1 MDRRVSILVA
11 ALCASGLAACASV
24 DAGVRDAGGPTPL
37 ADTAEAGLWRVMD
50 EREAEVRRSPL
61 LNRSDAL
68 NAYVRDV
75 MCRVSA
81 EYCGDLRIYVL
92 DRPEFNALMA
102 PNGYSE
108 VWAGLLLRAGSED
121 ELAFVLAH
129 EAGHFIENHSLERW
143 RTMRRNT
150 NLAGVLA
157 IGAAAAGAP
166 ELGDLGRLAAY
177 ARIFAYSREHEREAD
192 AYGQRLAAD
201 AGYDPAAGAR
211 LWETLIAEQ
220 AASDQAE
227 DRPARANI
235 FATHPVSAERAADIR
250 AGADAFGPRGN
261 APDRHLAMIAPHLDA
276 WLDADIAER
285 DFGASL
291 ALLDRL
297 DGLGLR
303 PGVIALHR
311 GDVHRLRGGDGD
323 EAAALAA
330 YSAAV
335 RAPDAPARAH
345 RELGL
350 MLRDSDDPAA
360 RAEAA
365 RALRDYLQAA
375 PAAPD
380 RAFIERYAETLESPS

>member
-1 MDRRVSILVA
+1 MVRKLSSLATAVCA
-11 ALCASGLAACASV
+11 AKLAGCATV

-37 ADTAEAGLWRVMD
+37 ADTAEAGMWMLMD
-50 EREAEVRRSPL
+50 EREAEVRRSPI
-61 LNRSDAL
+61 LNRSEAL
-68 NAYVRDV
+68 NAYVSDV

-81 EYCGDLRIYVL
+81 EYCADLRIYVL

-102 PNGYSE
+102 PNGYSV

-143 RTMRRNT
+143 RTMRRNS
-150 NLAGVLA
+150 NIAGVLS

-166 ELGDLGRLAAY
+166 ELGDIGRLAAY
-177 ARIFAYSREHEREAD
+177 AQVFAYSREHEREAD
-192 AYGQRLAAD
+192 AYGQRLAAE
-201 AGYDPAAGAR
+201 AGYDAAAGAV

-227 DRPARANI
+227 DRPAGANI
-235 FATHPVSAERAADIR
+235 FATHPVSEERAAAIR
-250 AGADAFGPRGN
+250 AGADAFGPRGD
-261 APDRHLAMIAPHLDA
+261 APDRHLAMISPHLDA
-276 WLDADIAER
+276 WLDADIARR
-285 DFGASL
+285 DFGSSL

-311 GDVHRLRGGDGD
+311 GDVHRLRGGEGD
-323 EAAALAA
+323 DAAALAA
-330 YSAAV
+330 YRAAV
-335 RAPDAPARAH
+335 LAPDAPARAH

-350 MLRDSDDPAA
+350 MLRASDDPAE

-380 RAFIERYAETLESPS
+380 RAFIERYAETLETPS